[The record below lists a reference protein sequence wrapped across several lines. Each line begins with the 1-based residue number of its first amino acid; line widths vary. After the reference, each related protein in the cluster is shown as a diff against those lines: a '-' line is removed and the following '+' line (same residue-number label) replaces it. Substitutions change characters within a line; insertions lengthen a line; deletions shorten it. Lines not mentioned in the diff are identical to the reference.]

1 MHILIASCLLIVCGI
16 VDSTL
21 YNQRGQLFN
30 QLNQRRQRSIGFP
43 YPYGYHYNPI
53 EPSIDVLG
61 SSSDAFDSQIN
72 SYKPIHQYVKM
83 STHDEDLVPR
93 TYSYRPM
100 NSIYDSEY
108 TSAQNIPKLMPEN
121 IYDYKYI
128 ASPPINYQPQPL
140 IPESEVAFNLFA
152 IRKSSVFSYKSPN
165 LNLNSNILSS
175 IFVDPKSAET
185 DSEISK
191 VPSSSVIIVELLP
204 EKLEHESTTATTED
218 PYEIK
223 SYIEKV
229 LTKKPFSVESE
240 SKYDAETP
248 IENESNVLEENSSEN
263 QSYSITTE
271 DELNA
276 FTTED
281 EPNVVTTEDDS
292 NYIPTED
299 ESNSF
304 TTEDESNSF
313 TTEDES
319 NSFTTEENQTEDE
332 DSQTSTTQETTTVS
346 GIDDVLNED
355 WFNTKSEEDSELK
368 LKEIVDRYQKFRKQM
383 KPLFTTTLDFKSEPS
398 SSESDEK
405 QVQTVPTDTILSGN
419 EETETSAEYE

>member
-1 MHILIASCLLIVCGI
+1 MHILLASCLLIVCGI

-21 YNQRGQLFN
+21 FNQRGQLFN

-83 STHDEDLVPR
+83 STYDEDLVPR

-108 TSAQNIPKLMPEN
+108 TSVQNIPKLMPEN

-152 IRKSSVFSYKSPN
+152 IRKASVFSYKSPN

-175 IFVDPKSAET
+175 TFYDPKSAET

-191 VPSSSVIIVELLP
+191 VPSPSVIIVELLP
-204 EKLEHESTTATTED
+204 EKSEHESTTTTTED

-229 LTKKPFSVESE
+229 LKKNPFSVESE

-248 IENESNVLEENSSEN
+248 IENELNVLEENSSEN
-263 QSYSITTE
+263 QLYSITTE
-271 DELNA
+271 DESNA

-281 EPNVVTTEDDS
+281 EPNVVTTEDDL
-292 NYIPTED
+292 NDIP
-299 ESNSF
+299 
-304 TTEDESNSF
+304 TEDESNSF

-319 NSFTTEENQTEDE
+319 NSFTTEENQTEDD
-332 DSQTSTTQETTTVS
+332 DSQTSTTQEITTVS
-346 GIDDVLNED
+346 GIDDVLNDD
-355 WFNTKSEEDSELK
+355 WFNTKSEENSELK
-368 LKEIVDRYQKFRKQM
+368 LKEIIDRYQKLREQM

-398 SSESDEK
+398 SSASNEK
-405 QVQTVPTDTILSGN
+405 QMHTAPSDTILSGN

>member
-61 SSSDAFDSQIN
+61 SSNDAFDSQIN

-83 STHDEDLVPR
+83 STHDEDLVPK
-93 TYSYRPM
+93 TYSYHPM
-100 NSIYDSEY
+100 NSIHDSEY
-108 TSAQNIPKLMPEN
+108 TSVQDIPKLMPEN

-140 IPESEVAFNLFA
+140 IPESDVAFNLFA
-152 IRKSSVFSYKSPN
+152 IRKASVFSYKSPN

-185 DSEISK
+185 DPEVSK
-191 VPSSSVIIVELLP
+191 APSPSVIIVELLP
-204 EKLEHESTTATTED
+204 EKSEHESTTATTED

-223 SYIEKV
+223 SFIEKI
-229 LTKKPFSVESE
+229 LTKKPFSVEGE
-240 SKYDAETP
+240 SNYDAEAPTD
-248 IENESNVLEENSSEN
+248 NESNLLEENSSEN
-263 QSYSITTE
+263 HSYST
-271 DELNA
+271 
-276 FTTED
+276 
-281 EPNVVTTEDDS
+281 
-292 NYIPTED
+292 
-299 ESNSF
+299 
-304 TTEDESNSF
+304 TTEDESNVF
-313 TTEDES
+313 TTENEPNVITTEDNSNDIPTEDVS
-319 NSFTTEENQTEDE
+319 NSFTTEETQTEDD
-332 DSQTSTTQETTTVS
+332 DSNTSTTQETTTVS
-346 GIDDVLNED
+346 GIDDVLDDD
-355 WFNTKSEEDSELK
+355 WFNRKSEEDSELK
-368 LKEIVDRYQKFRKQM
+368 LKEIIDRYQKLREQM
-383 KPLFTTTLDFKSEPS
+383 KPLLTLDSKS

-405 QVQTVPTDTILSGN
+405 QVQTVPSYTLLRFPGY
-419 EETETSAEYE
+419 EETETLAEFDE